1 MFVLLAWLLAAP
13 IVANAADLTTEGVC
27 AYATGRFGEAASVLR
42 RAVGDGAANQPD
54 FGLRAYFLGRALREA
69 GLPSFARRWLRAAE
83 TAESSQWRQLA
94 RREESQLDFEAGD
107 RATLLEQFDRG
118 NGEADPEI
126 TYLTGL
132 VAAQQRDWQHA
143 KTILGL
149 VSSTSPYYPHARY
162 ARAQAEAAEGSFDA
176 ALADLTEALQHAPT
190 PKDAPQARLTDRE
203 LLQPVDAESGMLR
216 IGIVPS
222 VPAVALR
229 DRALLL
235 RGKIFYVRGRPADAR
250 SAFGAVTEGGRTGL
264 DALRGLMLT
273 GGPEDMA
280 EIRAP
285 RTHLLGAA
293 LLMAGAAAAAQRED
307 FSVEWRRRV
316 ALDDLVHARLSRLE
330 RLAADASLRTA
341 LEGDLAEFG
350 SRLRRARAQSRWRE
364 EEKILPISCTLAP
377 SQSSDE
383 AFRPADEI
391 FYGLWEGSQSDAAS
405 AALLDLVIDG
415 RALATDLK
423 TPFERKPFWELWRS
437 GGDERLHYALLAV
450 RMTSLQLRLADHARR
465 FAGLTDGDY
474 RLRRR
479 EALDRALRELDGLYA
494 GTAPNDRGA
503 RLSTER
509 SAIMEAAGSARGD
522 STRAL
527 IELLGGQ
534 VDALFT
540 RSAESA
546 TRETD
551 RSRFASELVREL
563 RAQNG
568 SVTAEASS
576 WVQGL
581 IEERRQAE
589 VRFFERVAAD
599 NQSALSRAYTR
610 MTAERR
616 TE

>member
-1 MFVLLAWLLAAP
+1 MFVLLAWLLVAP

-149 VSSTSPYYPHARY
+149 VSTTSPYYPHARY

-190 PKDAPQARLTDRE
+190 PQDAPQARLTDRE
-203 LLQPVDAESGMLR
+203 LLQPADGESGMLR
-216 IGIVPS
+216 IGFVPS
-222 VPAVALR
+222 APAVALR

-250 SAFGAVTEGGRTGL
+250 SAFAAVTAEGRTGL

-273 GGPEDMA
+273 GGVEDTA
-280 EIRAP
+280 QIRAP
-285 RTHLLGAA
+285 RTHVLGAA
-293 LLMAGAAAAAQRED
+293 LLMASAAGAAQRED
-307 FSVEWRRRV
+307 FSVEWRRRI

-330 RLAADASLRTA
+330 RLASDASLRTA
-341 LEGDLAEFG
+341 LEGDVAEFG
-350 SRLRRARAQSRWRE
+350 LRLRRARAQSRWRE
-364 EEKILPISCTLAP
+364 EQAILPISCTLAP
-377 SQSSDE
+377 AQSSDE
-383 AFRPADEI
+383 AFRPSDET
-391 FYGLWEGSQSDAAS
+391 FYGLWESSQPDAAS

-415 RALATDLK
+415 RALATDLEA
-423 TPFERKPFWELWRS
+423 PFERRPFWELWRS
-437 GGDERLHYALLAV
+437 GGDERLHYALLVV
-450 RMTSLQLRLADHARR
+450 RVTSLRLRLADHARR
-465 FAGLTDGDY
+465 FAGLADGDY
-474 RLRRR
+474 RVRRR
-479 EALDRALRELDGLYA
+479 EALEEALGKLDGLYR
-494 GTAPNDRGA
+494 GTAPIDRSA
-503 RLSTER
+503 RLSREK
-509 SAIMEAAGSARGD
+509 SAILEVAESARDD
-522 STRAL
+522 STDAL
-527 IELLGGQ
+527 IELLGGH
-534 VDALFT
+534 VDALFMG
-540 RSAESA
+540 SAKLA
-546 TRETD
+546 TRESDIST
-551 RSRFASELVREL
+551 FASELVGEL
-563 RAQNG
+563 RAQNS
-568 SVTAEASS
+568 SVTAETSS
-576 WVQGL
+576 RVQVL
-581 IEERRQAE
+581 IEARRQAE
-589 VRFFERVAAD
+589 LRFFDRVAAD
-599 NQSALSRAYTR
+599 NQGALSRVYARLTG
-610 MTAERR
+610 ERR
-616 TE
+616 GE